1 MPKTNETE
9 QRNHEQ
15 EQDDIDT
22 FKRIVELLLKFS
34 TADRERILRTVN
46 VYFGRQEY

>member
-1 MPKTNETE
+1 MGKTNETE

-15 EQDDIDT
+15 EQYEIDT
-22 FKRIVELLLKFS
+22 LKNIIELLLRFS